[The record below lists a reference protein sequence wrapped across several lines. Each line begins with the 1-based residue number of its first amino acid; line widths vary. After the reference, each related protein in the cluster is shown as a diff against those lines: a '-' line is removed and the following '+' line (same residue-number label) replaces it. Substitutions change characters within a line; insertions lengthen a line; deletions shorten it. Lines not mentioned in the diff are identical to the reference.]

1 MTTTNTLMINF
12 FATDIT
18 PEKKVELMTA
28 INHEETDMRIKLT
41 DDNISRTQK
50 RIDSINK
57 DITENGDEDGT
68 LHKLLDAKDAELV
81 ALKDE
86 KAQLESNLA
95 STLEV
100 YTKVVDNMSM
110 KNKDGFGNK
119 KDVVRTVLR
128 VLASYADSKLVKY
141 AIIPAFK
148 SEALY
153 NALET
158 IHITSKAG
166 EDGNLTMS
174 KEVKEAY
181 KTASKELESIIKN
194 TFSLPFETA
203 YTDKTRVKMNADDK
217 KLLNDCYVKGFTNKF
232 TTDDNGNVS
241 FKTRQV
247 NTLVK
252 AKKDKKSGKVT
263 YDYSGLANTI
273 ANIVLKH
280 YFA

>member
-18 PEKKVELMTA
+18 PAKKIELMTA

-119 KDVVRTVLR
+119 KDVVRTVYWHLMQ
-128 VLASYADSKLVKY
+128 
-141 AIIPAFK
+141 
-148 SEALY
+148 
-153 NALET
+153 T
-158 IHITSKAG
+158 
-166 EDGNLTMS
+166 
-174 KEVKEAY
+174 
-181 KTASKELESIIKN
+181 
-194 TFSLPFETA
+194 
-203 YTDKTRVKMNADDK
+203 
-217 KLLNDCYVKGFTNKF
+217 LN
-232 TTDDNGNVS
+232 S
-241 FKTRQV
+241 
-247 NTLVK
+247 
-252 AKKDKKSGKVT
+252 
-263 YDYSGLANTI
+263 
-273 ANIVLKH
+273 
-280 YFA
+280 